1 MQTVCLVGKPNVGKS
16 SIFNRLIKENKSII
30 MDTPGVTR
38 DRIYGRV
45 NHNDKS
51 FYLIDTGGIS
61 LGEDDFAKDILV
73 QATLAIDEADLVL
86 FVVDGN
92 DDPDASDKKV
102 AEILHKSSKKVIVV
116 VNKIDN
122 DKKKENLYNYYE
134 LGFSDLVAVSA
145 SHNIGFDGLLN
156 TITSDLPEEVKEED
170 TSLKFC
176 IIGRPNVGKSSLI
189 NEKVDAI
196 VIDDARLDIL
206 KEENNEEYNL
216 LKKIGSYSIDVKSEK
231 IGKEVDVTNSSFNI
245 YVSGIDTYGSIN
257 KVSRSD
263 VNILITVNPVTKEI
277 LLTNIPRDYY
287 VKLHKNGEYD
297 KLTHAG
303 IYGIDES
310 INTLEDLFDTKIN
323 YYVKVNFTSLVD
335 IVDALDG
342 ITVNSPYSF
351 VSQDGY
357 SYKKGD
363 NILDGKKALSFA
375 RERKSF
381 KEGDRTRGENQQR
394 VLTALINKAMSP
406 KIITN
411 YTNLLTSLKGKFVT
425 NISDEDI
432 TKLIK
437 MQLKNNSSWT
447 IKSISV
453 NGTDAMDYVYSYNK
467 TKLYVMKPD
476 YETVNNA
483 KEQIKKVQDK
493 KG

>member
-189 NEKVDAI
+189 NAILNEERAI
-196 VIDDARLDIL
+196 VSDVAGTTRDAVDTKFKYNHEDITVIDTAGMRKKGKIYESVEKYSLIRSLKAIDRSDVCVLVIDASTGIIEHDKHIASYALDAGKGIVICVNKWDTINNPDSDIRKWKEDIKNEFQFIPYAHTVFLSAKTKKRLSGLMPEVINVYNNNRKEVKTSLLNNIIMEAVSMHEPPSYKGKRL
-206 KEENNEEYNL
+206 KIYFVSQTGTCPPKFTFSVNNKGLVHFSYERYLENQIRNN
-216 LKKIGSYSIDVKSEK
+216 IDFDGTPIMLQFKNKSEK
-231 IGKEVDVTNSSFNI
+231 
-245 YVSGIDTYGSIN
+245 
-257 KVSRSD
+257 
-263 VNILITVNPVTKEI
+263 
-277 LLTNIPRDYY
+277 
-287 VKLHKNGEYD
+287 
-297 KLTHAG
+297 
-303 IYGIDES
+303 
-310 INTLEDLFDTKIN
+310 
-323 YYVKVNFTSLVD
+323 
-335 IVDALDG
+335 
-342 ITVNSPYSF
+342 
-351 VSQDGY
+351 
-357 SYKKGD
+357 
-363 NILDGKKALSFA
+363 
-375 RERKSF
+375 
-381 KEGDRTRGENQQR
+381 
-394 VLTALINKAMSP
+394 
-406 KIITN
+406 
-411 YTNLLTSLKGKFVT
+411 
-425 NISDEDI
+425 
-432 TKLIK
+432 
-437 MQLKNNSSWT
+437 
-447 IKSISV
+447 
-453 NGTDAMDYVYSYNK
+453 
-467 TKLYVMKPD
+467 
-476 YETVNNA
+476 
-483 KEQIKKVQDK
+483 
-493 KG
+493 